1 MRRICAV
8 MKDEHKAVVTTKTQL
23 GVDNEW
29 TIRRRRTSFN
39 VMPRYCLLTIYA
51 SGVEVARCAAI

>member
-1 MRRICAV
+1 